1 MNNFL
6 RPFTRVFLLFIAII
20 CSSVLVKGQYCT
32 TSNIGPAPCITNVS
46 LNTLNNTTACTA
58 NASCVEAFAATTTL
72 VIGQTYTFSISSA
85 TAITSFWIDFDHN
98 LVFDTY
104 EWYQPYT
111 NGTTGTVSITVPFT
125 AVPGVTGMRVRSRLT
140 GNFNGAGDACTLM
153 GSGETE
159 DYSITLVPGTPCS
172 GQPTAGVANASNL
185 TPCPGSTV
193 NFTLTGSTL
202 ASGLSYQWLRGNT
215 TNGPW
220 VLLPGATSLS
230 YSVLA
235 PTGTKCY
242 RCIVTCLSNGLFDTS
257 SAVCITTQTWSPTG
271 TCWCVPTYANGGTGD
286 IMTNITLGT
295 LNNSTTGNV
304 TPFYNDYTSL
314 QQGASPTLSIPN
326 LFGGLTSNLVIT
338 YGTDPNQYGAVWID
352 FNHNGAFEATEY
364 FSHNSN
370 AGASGVAT
378 ISILTPGT
386 AVGGLTRMRIRGGDD
401 VQMTDVQACGATNS
415 TYGETED
422 YLVNIIP
429 PVPKD
434 PAITALVGPS
444 GNCFTANETITATM
458 SNYGNTNINLLLDSV
473 KVKLHVNGPNGLVT
487 YSKTVNTGA
496 LFSLN
501 GNSVPVVFNGVDMYA
516 GGSYSMC
523 TSLQFAP
530 PGGGATNVYTW
541 DDTMCLSRLNYR
553 PTAGP
558 DFHVCKDAPILF
570 GQGLTVSGCAS
581 PINDS
586 VEVVFNV
593 TPCIDNV
600 GATATTTSQTVPGA
614 ACANEFACNF
624 GNGVVPALPIGA
636 YFTQNARLTITN
648 LSSGYNAEVRFNLYA
663 GSPVP
668 PNLFAPCTQ
677 GYPGPTGN
685 QLLAGQSIPPTGAPF
700 TNYRQISPTQ
710 LSSLFATVPAGQ
722 TFNIGYFESYN
733 DLQNSSDISA
743 NFGGTTTAKLKIY
756 YTYIP
761 ASIKWY
767 DNNTSTVQLDS
778 LVPFN
783 PLSPTVMSP
792 TTQMTNTGSVGTY
805 TFFATC
811 DGAVDCRV
819 PVNLIVDPIPAVFQ
833 DTISLCETAVG
844 SNQAIFDLT
853 TLNASV
859 SGGTYPT
866 NSVAY
871 FGDQS
876 LFGPIAT
883 PTSDTSGTVI
893 VYSKVSNAV
902 GCYSSDTVLL
912 NVSSI
917 PEFSPN
923 IVSSNVCAP
932 ASIDIDNMIGAF
944 STVPLGSDTLY
955 FEDPA
960 CTISFAGNPHAI
972 TSADTVYM
980 VLLTNTVPS
989 CSDTAVAFVNI
1000 SQATNMIV
1008 NQVVP
1013 GNYSDCMTPIAC
1025 GNVTLTDGGVQ
1036 TLFTTPDC
1044 RKVANVTDVVN
1055 SIDLGSTQ
1063 ICETIDCTVQTH
1075 NNQPYVNRVYQITP
1089 TTNDQGTLCLYYLD
1103 DDFDQYNAYAA
1114 VNGWPYLPVGIGSP
1128 FVNNIAIS
1136 RVENGP
1142 VSASG
1147 SYIGATIPSNLITTT
1162 YDPATTVWTL
1172 CFPTDSFSHFYVHSL
1187 NPNNVPLP
1195 VNLEFSGKRVE
1206 GSSVLSWITSMERN
1220 NSHFV
1225 VERSR
1230 DGAKFSPISGNINS
1244 KATQGNSSSPL
1255 SYGYTDASPNNG
1267 HNYYRL
1273 QQHDV
1278 DGHQS
1283 YSKVVDIYFGS
1294 DIMVTLYPN
1303 PVKTTLHVDISTPKA
1318 TLARASIID
1327 AAGRI
1332 VRQVDLQLQAGSNAS
1347 ELDMQ
1352 GLADGMYQIRISND
1366 KGLDY
1371 TQTIRKN

>member
-1 MNNFL
+1 M
-6 RPFTRVFLLFIAII
+6 
-20 CSSVLVKGQYCT
+20 
-32 TSNIGPAPCITNVS
+32 
-46 LNTLNNTTACTA
+46 
-58 NASCVEAFAATTTL
+58 
-72 VIGQTYTFSISSA
+72 
-85 TAITSFWIDFDHN
+85 
-98 LVFDTY
+98 
-104 EWYQPYT
+104 
-111 NGTTGTVSITVPFT
+111 
-125 AVPGVTGMRVRSRLT
+125 
-140 GNFNGAGDACTLM
+140 
-153 GSGETE
+153 
-159 DYSITLVPGTPCS
+159 
-172 GQPTAGVANASNL
+172 
-185 TPCPGSTV
+185 
-193 NFTLTGSTL
+193 
-202 ASGLSYQWLRGNT
+202 
-215 TNGPW
+215 
-220 VLLPGATSLS
+220 
-230 YSVLA
+230 
-235 PTGTKCY
+235 
-242 RCIVTCLSNGLFDTS
+242 
-257 SAVCITTQTWSPTG
+257 
-271 TCWCVPTYANGGTGD
+271 
-286 IMTNITLGT
+286 
-295 LNNSTTGNV
+295 
-304 TPFYNDYTSL
+304 
-314 QQGASPTLSIPN
+314 
-326 LFGGLTSNLVIT
+326 
-338 YGTDPNQYGAVWID
+338 
-352 FNHNGAFEATEY
+352 
-364 FSHNSN
+364 
-370 AGASGVAT
+370 
-378 ISILTPGT
+378 
-386 AVGGLTRMRIRGGDD
+386 
-401 VQMTDVQACGATNS
+401 
-415 TYGETED
+415 
-422 YLVNIIP
+422 
-429 PVPKD
+429 
-434 PAITALVGPS
+434 
-444 GNCFTANETITATM
+444 
-458 SNYGNTNINLLLDSV
+458 
-473 KVKLHVNGPNGLVT
+473 
-487 YSKTVNTGA
+487 
-496 LFSLN
+496 
-501 GNSVPVVFNGVDMYA
+501 
-516 GGSYSMC
+516 
-523 TSLQFAP
+523 
-530 PGGGATNVYTW
+530 
-541 DDTMCLSRLNYR
+541 
-553 PTAGP
+553 
-558 DFHVCKDAPILF
+558 
-570 GQGLTVSGCAS
+570 
-581 PINDS
+581 
-586 VEVVFNV
+586 
-593 TPCIDNV
+593 
-600 GATATTTSQTVPGA
+600 
-614 ACANEFACNF
+614 
-624 GNGVVPALPIGA
+624 
-636 YFTQNARLTITN
+636 
-648 LSSGYNAEVRFNLYA
+648 SSGFNTEVRFNLYA

-668 PNLFAPCTQ
+668 PTLFAPCTQ
-677 GYPGPTGN
+677 GFGGPVGN
-685 QLLAGQSIPPTGAPF
+685 QLLAGQSIPASGAPF
-700 TNYRQISPTQ
+700 INYRQISPAQ
-710 LSSLFATVPAGQ
+710 LSSLFAAVPAGQ
-722 TFNIGYFESYN
+722 TFNLGYFESYN
-733 DLQNSSDISA
+733 DLQNTSDIGVNS
-743 NFGGTTTAKLKIY
+743 GGTTTAKLKIY
-756 YTYIP
+756 YTYVP

-767 DNNTSTVQLDS
+767 DNATSTVQLDS

-876 LFGPIAT
+876 LFGPIST
-883 PTSDTSGTVI
+883 PTADTSGTVI
-893 VYSKVSNAV
+893 IYSKVSNAV
-902 GCYSSDTVLL
+902 GCYASDTVLL

-944 STVPLGSDTLY
+944 STVPVGSDTLY

-960 CTISFAGNPHAI
+960 CTISFTGNPHAI

-1013 GNYSDCMTPIAC
+1013 GNYSDCLTPISC

-1063 ICETIDCTVQTH
+1063 ICETIDCSVQTH

-1114 VNGWPYLPVGIGSP
+1114 VNGWPLLPVGPSSP
-1128 FVNNIAIS
+1128 YVNNIAVS

-1142 VSASG
+1142 ITTVG
-1147 SYIGATIPSNLITTT
+1147 SYIGATIPSNLITST
-1162 YDPATTVWTL
+1162 YDPLTTVWTL

-1195 VNLEFSGKRVE
+1195 VTLEFSGKRVE
-1206 GSSVLSWITSMERN
+1206 GSSELSWITSMERN

-1230 DGAKFSPISGNINS
+1230 DGVRFSPISGKINS
-1244 KATQGNSSSPL
+1244 KALQGNSTAPL
-1255 SYGYTDASPNNG
+1255 SYGYTDASPING

-1273 QQHDV
+1273 QQHDI

-1303 PVKTTLHVDISTPKA
+1303 PVKTTLHLDISTPKA

-1327 AAGRI
+1327 AAGRM
-1332 VRQVDLQLQAGSNAS
+1332 VRQIDLQLQAGSNAS